1 MLRFLGVVF
10 ILFQIVAY
18 VHPNIAQ
25 TYSQPLLETS
35 EVTFPSFENNDEKH
49 EKVKTLCQNQINKIR
64 NILAD
69 ENATL
74 LKENIEEIIKEFKY
88 LDELA
93 NDDNDIYIRS
103 MIEGLS
109 LFFRYKKYWNTE
121 IHKEIEKYSDLIF
134 NKSING
140 KTTNLLETQERRLQ
154 FFLRFSFGFLTNYG
168 LNVQDLSTVRKDK
181 CEKIINLW
189 QQLNI
194 CNPEFDPQ
202 LPENQYDPIFP
213 PDDSNIKETWI
224 NSIPGND
231 VINPDDLAVYE
242 QWKEKRNHVILNV
255 RLQRLFDNMIKKNHS
270 DICKF
275 IIDYY
280 SIPPD
285 TGINELKEMFIQYK
299 CHEKFQQEIID
310 TLHQRI
316 KEKKQLGIRI
326 WTSLDGKILKEGYFK
341 VLKGNIVTI
350 LSKHSFEP
358 NNKTRGKSEFDL
370 NMFCDEDRKLIKQ
383 LQNEKDDK
391 NEEQT
396 KN

>member
-1 MLRFLGVVF
+1 MLRFLGFVF
-10 ILFQIVAY
+10 ILFQIIY

-25 TYSQPLLETS
+25 TYSLPSLETS
-35 EVTFPSFENNDEKH
+35 EVIFPSFENNEEKYD
-49 EKVKTLCQNQINKIR
+49 KVKMLCQNQINKIR

-69 ENATL
+69 DNADL
-74 LKENIEEIIKEFKY
+74 SKENIEEITREFKY

-93 NDDNDIYIRS
+93 ICYNDIYIRS

-109 LFFRYKKYWNTE
+109 LFFRYKKYWNTK
-121 IHKEIEKYSDLIF
+121 IRNEIEKYSDIIF

-140 KTTNLLETQERRLQ
+140 QTTDLLETQEIRLR
-154 FFLRFSFGFLTNYG
+154 FFLRFSFVFLTNCG
-168 LNVQDLSTVRKDK
+168 LNIQELSTVRKDK

-194 CNPEFDPQ
+194 CNPDFDHQ

-213 PDDSNIKETWI
+213 PHDSNIKGTWI
-224 NSIPGND
+224 NSIPGKD

-242 QWKEKRNHVILNV
+242 QWKEKRNRVILNV
-255 RLQRLFDNMIKKNHS
+255 RFQRTFDSMIKKNHY

-285 TGINELKEMFIQYK
+285 IGINELKEMFIQYK

-310 TLHQRI
+310 VLYLQI

-326 WTSLDGKILKEGYFK
+326 WTSSDGKILKEGYFQ

-350 LSKHSFEP
+350 LSKHSFDP
-358 NNKTRGKSEFDL
+358 DNKTRGKSEFDL
-370 NMFCDEDRKLIKQ
+370 NTFCDADRKLIKQ
-383 LQNEKDDK
+383 LQHEKDDK